1 MRHRPAILSGC
12 LVLALAATSAIMLL
26 ARPSSRAIVE
36 REQWRIT
43 RFENGKPVRSEI
55 HLGIPCNSASIFA
68 DLKPGSNVVVE
79 CERVTVVPTSNAG
92 WFSSSQFSANDLR
105 TVEFLLLLPP
115 ATLLVCFFRNVI
127 GITSF
132 GIFAPA
138 LLGLAFR
145 EVQSPLGIFVVLTV
159 IAAGW
164 WLRRGLSELHL
175 LQVPRTSLLL
185 SCIVV
190 MLLVLFSVTNNGG
203 TQAITLFPLVILTG
217 IIERFWAMEEEN
229 GAANSIG
236 ALTSTFFIS
245 LSVWLFV
252 TQSTVSAWLLD
263 YPETIGF
270 VMAAQILIG
279 RYTGFR
285 LVELYRFREFL
296 SEHTVSRA
304 A

>member
-1 MRHRPAILSGC
+1 MRHRSAILSGC
-12 LVLALAATSAIMLL
+12 LVLALATASAIMLL
-26 ARPSSRAIVE
+26 VRPSAKASVD
-36 REQWRIT
+36 REHWRIT
-43 RFENGKPVRSEI
+43 RYENGKPVRSEI
-55 HLGIPCNSASIFA
+55 HLCMPRDSVAIFA
-68 DLKPGSNVVVE
+68 DVKPGTNFVVE
-79 CERVTVVPTSNAG
+79 FERVTVLPISDAG
-92 WFSSSQFSANDLR
+92 WFSSLQLSTNDLR

-127 GITSF
+127 GLTSF
-132 GIFAPA
+132 GVFAPA

-145 EVQSPLGIFVVLTV
+145 EVQSPLGIFVVLTI

-164 WLRRGLSELHL
+164 WLRRGLNELHL

-190 MLLVLFSVTNNGG
+190 MLLVLISVTNNGG

-236 ALTSTFFIS
+236 ALASTFIIS
-245 LSVWLFV
+245 LSVWLLT
-252 TQSTVSAWLLD
+252 TQTAVSAWLLD
-263 YPETIGF
+263 YPETLGF

-285 LVELYRFREFL
+285 IVELYRFREL
-296 SEHTVSRA
+296 LNEHTVSRA